1 MERVAALGGNRKIKA
16 ACIFVSFSQSL
27 NQNPN
32 WLSKYSFQKQPFLK
46 FRNFHRKTHL
56 LVSHFNDMAG
66 LHACIF
72 IKKRLEHRCFP
83 VNTVKYLRTTFF
95 TEHLWWLLLSF
106 IKRFLIWSQNV
117 SNWNKI
123 FELIKWILAKL
134 CSLWLKVHFV
144 LPILFVL
151 TLASY
156 RAVLY
161 KNVLLSILLL
171 STKKQCWYS
180 SILKRVCIFQK
191 ICFKVKVLKTFKIS
205 SVCHIKTCRSL
216 KRRAILK
223 IPIMLFLLT
232 LTWRF

>member
-32 WLSKYSFQKQPFLK
+32 WLSKCSFQKQPFLK

-83 VNTVKYLRTTFF
+83 VNTAKFLRTTFF

-106 IKRFLIWSQNV
+106 IKAFLDLESKF
-117 SNWNKI
+117 S
-123 FELIKWILAKL
+123 
-134 CSLWLKVHFV
+134 
-144 LPILFVL
+144 
-151 TLASY
+151 
-156 RAVLY
+156 
-161 KNVLLSILLL
+161 L
-171 STKKQCWYS
+171 STPNSFTEQMASAASEGWFAHLMYLAFWS
-180 SILKRVCIFQK
+180 YF
-191 ICFKVKVLKTFKIS
+191 
-205 SVCHIKTCRSL
+205 
-216 KRRAILK
+216 
-223 IPIMLFLLT
+223 
-232 LTWRF
+232 